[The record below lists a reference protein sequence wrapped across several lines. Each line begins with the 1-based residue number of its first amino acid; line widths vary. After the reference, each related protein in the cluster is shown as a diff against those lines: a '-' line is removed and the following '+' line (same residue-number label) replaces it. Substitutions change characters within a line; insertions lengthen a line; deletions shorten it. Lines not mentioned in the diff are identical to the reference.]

1 MLIKE
6 WALVE
11 YASESYEGKPKS
23 RLSFIACMVVVLK
36 FECAQYESI
45 QIYIIDD
52 RRIKNML

>member
-1 MLIKE
+1 MLVKVTKE
-6 WALVE
+6 SLRV
-11 YASESYEGKPKS
+11 GFP
-23 RLSFIACMVVVLK
+23 LLQVVVLK